1 MNNTGLGTTNMY
13 IRIKENKMINGA
25 IAASVKFMDDNKIFL
40 FMNNAVPLLMA
51 LFLLLIPF
59 TQHTAIKEICVYSSI
74 LLALV
79 LTLTK
84 KADFSFKTPLTL
96 GFVMF
101 LLWTLL
107 GLPFALNK
115 PNSIHDIYAHLL
127 KYIAIYYLLVNFF
140 CSRKRL
146 LILTWVMIVSGTI
159 YCIWYVSYFYLY
171 LDNNISTRMVLY
183 PYRDYIYVFSFLL
196 AVNLLFKLK
205 QKKWFVLV
213 IPVVCLF
220 SALTATLLSQTR
232 NALLAIVL
240 GLCVYCFKYKKAAI
254 LILLTI
260 CIVILFTPGL
270 AKRFNFNRLMDNE
283 RMAINLTTIE
293 IIKDYPI
300 FGIGFGMQTYGY
312 KEYIDLQS
320 YLMKIPKKYQ
330 HHGTIGSPHNLLA
343 DTCVRTGLI
352 GLGLFL
358 FIMICYVRMGF
369 IMIKKAE
376 DNFIKDWGLCFL
388 ACFAGFFAQSMF
400 GDAAFGL
407 QAIVFYTILAMM
419 TILWRIEPG
428 GPDQTSLYS

>member
-1 MNNTGLGTTNMY
+1 
-13 IRIKENKMINGA
+13 MINGA

-330 HHGTIGSPHNLLA
+330 YHGTVGSPHNLLA
-343 DTCVRTGLI
+343 DTGVRTGLI
-352 GLGLFL
+352 GLGFFL
-358 FIMICYVRMGF
+358 FIMFCYVKMGF
-369 IMIKKAE
+369 VLIKKAQ

-388 ACFAGFFAQSMF
+388 ACFAGFLTQSMF

-419 TILWRIEPG
+419 TILWRIETG
-428 GPDQTSLYS
+428 VTDQASLSS

>member
-1 MNNTGLGTTNMY
+1 MG
-13 IRIKENKMINGA
+13 IRVKESNIINGT
-25 IAASVKFMDDNKIFL
+25 IAAIVKLMDDNKIFF

-59 TQHTAIKEICVYSSI
+59 TQHTAIREICIYSSI
-74 LLALV
+74 LFALI

-84 KADFSFKTPLTL
+84 KTDFSFRSPLTL

-101 LLWTLL
+101 LLWALL

-115 PNSIHDIYAHLL
+115 PNTIHDIYAHLL
-127 KYIAIYYLLVNFF
+127 KYMAVYYLLVNFF

-171 LDNNISTRMVLY
+171 LGNNISTRMVLY

-205 QKKWFVLV
+205 QKKWFVRV
-213 IPVVCLF
+213 IPLVCIF
-220 SALTATLLSQTR
+220 STLTAILLSQTR

-240 GLCVYCFKYKKAAI
+240 GLGVYFFRYKKGAI
-254 LILLTI
+254 LVLLTI
-260 CIVILFTPGL
+260 FMVTLFIPGL
-270 AKRFNFNRLMDNE
+270 MQRFDFNRLMDNE
-283 RMAINLTTIE
+283 RITINLTTIE
-293 IIKDYPI
+293 IVKDYPI

-330 HHGTIGSPHNLLA
+330 HHGIIGSPHNLLA

-352 GLGLFL
+352 GLGFFL
-358 FIMICYVRMGF
+358 CIIFCYVRMGF
-369 IMIKKAE
+369 VLIKKAE

-388 ACFAGFFAQSMF
+388 ACFAGFFTQSMF

-407 QAIVFYTILAMM
+407 QAIVCYTILAMM
-419 TILWRIEPG
+419 TILWRIETG
-428 GPDQTSLYS
+428 VTDQASLSS

>member
-1 MNNTGLGTTNMY
+1 MG
-13 IRIKENKMINGA
+13 IRVKESKIINGA
-25 IAASVKFMDDNKIFL
+25 IVSSVKFMDNNKIFL
-40 FMNNAVPLLMA
+40 LMNNAVPLLMA

-59 TQHTAIKEICVYSSI
+59 TQHTAIREICIYSSI
-74 LLALV
+74 LFALI

-84 KADFSFKTPLTL
+84 KTDFSFRSPLTL

-101 LLWTLL
+101 LLWALL

-127 KYIAIYYLLVNFF
+127 KYMAVYYLLVNFF

-171 LDNNISTRMVLY
+171 LGNDISKRMTFF

-196 AVNLLFKLK
+196 AFNHLLK
-205 QKKWFVLV
+205 QKKWLMRV
-213 IPVVCLF
+213 IPLICLF
-220 SALTATLLSQTR
+220 STLTATLLSQTR

-260 CIVILFTPGL
+260 VIAILFTLGSMQ
-270 AKRFNFNRLMDNE
+270 RFDFNRLMDNE
-283 RMAINLTTIE
+283 RIAINLTTIE
-293 IIKDYPI
+293 IVKDYPI

-312 KEYIDLQS
+312 KEYIDLRS
-320 YLMKIPKKYQ
+320 YLMKISKKYQ
-330 HHGTIGSPHNLLA
+330 HHGIIASPHNLLA
-343 DTCVRTGLI
+343 DTCVRTGFI

-369 IMIKKAE
+369 GLIKKPE

-388 ACFAGFFAQSMF
+388 ACFAGFFTQSMF

-407 QAIVFYTILAMM
+407 QAIVLYTILAMM

-428 GPDQTSLYS
+428 VPDQTSLFS

>member
-1 MNNTGLGTTNMY
+1 
-13 IRIKENKMINGA
+13 
-25 IAASVKFMDDNKIFL
+25 
-40 FMNNAVPLLMA
+40 MNNAVPLLMA

-59 TQHTAIKEICVYSSI
+59 TQHTAIREICIYSSI
-74 LLALV
+74 LFALI

-84 KADFSFKTPLTL
+84 KTDFSFRSPLTL

-101 LLWTLL
+101 LLWALL

-115 PNSIHDIYAHLL
+115 PNTIHDIYAHLL
-127 KYIAIYYLLVNFF
+127 KYMAVYYLLVNFF

-171 LDNNISTRMVLY
+171 LGNNISTRMVLY

-205 QKKWFVLV
+205 QKKWFVRV
-213 IPVVCLF
+213 IPLVCIF
-220 SALTATLLSQTR
+220 STLTAILLSQTR

-240 GLCVYCFKYKKAAI
+240 GLGVYFFRYKKGAI
-254 LILLTI
+254 LVLLTI
-260 CIVILFTPGL
+260 FMVTLFIPGL
-270 AKRFNFNRLMDNE
+270 MQRFDFNRLMDNE
-283 RMAINLTTIE
+283 RITINLTTIE
-293 IIKDYPI
+293 IVKDYPI

-330 HHGTIGSPHNLLA
+330 HHGIIGSPHNLLA

-352 GLGLFL
+352 GLGFFL
-358 FIMICYVRMGF
+358 CIIFCYVRMGF
-369 IMIKKAE
+369 VLIKKAE

-388 ACFAGFFAQSMF
+388 ACFAGFFTQSIF

-407 QAIVFYTILAMM
+407 QAIVCYTILAMM
-419 TILWRIEPG
+419 TILWRIETG
-428 GPDQTSLYS
+428 VTDQASLSS

>member
-1 MNNTGLGTTNMY
+1 
-13 IRIKENKMINGA
+13 MINGA
-25 IAASVKFMDDNKIFL
+25 IAASVKFMDDNKFFL

-51 LFLLLIPF
+51 LFLFLSPF
-59 TQHTAIKEICVYSSI
+59 TQHTAIKEICIYSSI
-74 LLALV
+74 LLALI

-84 KADFSFKTPLTL
+84 KADFSFKSPLTL

-127 KYIAIYYLLVNFF
+127 KYIAVYYLLVNFF
-140 CSRKRL
+140 CSKKRL

-171 LDNNISTRMVLY
+171 LGNDISQRMTFF

-196 AVNLLFKLK
+196 AFNHFLK
-205 QKKWFVLV
+205 QNKWLMRV
-213 IPVVCLF
+213 IPLICLF
-220 SALTATLLSQTR
+220 STLTATLLSQTR

-260 CIVILFTPGL
+260 FIVILFTPGS
-270 AKRFNFNRLMDNE
+270 KERFDFNRLMDNE
-283 RMAINLTTIE
+283 RIAINLTTIE

-330 HHGTIGSPHNLLA
+330 HHGIMGSPHNLLA
-343 DTCVRTGLI
+343 DTCVRTGLV
-352 GLGLFL
+352 GLSLFL
-358 FIMICYVRMGF
+358 FIMFCYVRMGF
-369 IMIKKAE
+369 ILIKKSE
-376 DNFIKDWGLCFL
+376 DKFIKDWGLCFL
-388 ACFAGFFAQSMF
+388 ACFAGFFTQSMF
-400 GDAAFGL
+400 GDAAFSL

-419 TILWRIEPG
+419 TILWRIETG
-428 GPDQTSLYS
+428 VTDQASLFS

>member
-1 MNNTGLGTTNMY
+1 MG
-13 IRIKENKMINGA
+13 IWVKESKIINGT
-25 IAASVKFMDDNKIFL
+25 IAAIVKFMDDNKFFL

-51 LFLLLIPF
+51 LFLFLSPF
-59 TQHTAIKEICVYSSI
+59 TQHTAIKEICIYSSI
-74 LLALV
+74 LFALI

-84 KADFSFKTPLTL
+84 KTDFSFRSPLTL

-101 LLWTLL
+101 FLWAFL
-107 GLPFALNK
+107 GLLFALNK
-115 PNSIHDIYAHLL
+115 PNTIHDIYSHLL
-127 KYIAIYYLLVNFF
+127 KYMAVYYLLVNFF

-146 LILTWVMIVSGTI
+146 LILTWVMVVSGTI

-330 HHGTIGSPHNLLA
+330 YHGTVGSPHNLLA
-343 DTCVRTGLI
+343 DTGVRTGLI
-352 GLGLFL
+352 GLGFFL
-358 FIMICYVRMGF
+358 FIMFCYVKMGF
-369 IMIKKAE
+369 VLIKKAQ

-388 ACFAGFFAQSMF
+388 ACFAGFLTQSMF

-419 TILWRIEPG
+419 TILWRIETG
-428 GPDQTSLYS
+428 VTDQASLSS